1 MYTIYLF
8 WRFKAQKQK
17 YHSLHQLDCH
27 WSGHLDEVEMN
38 FEMSE
43 EEMKVLLYV
52 TGAGLVTPVVGVTVA
67 NTTLDPGH

>member
-1 MYTIYLF
+1 
-8 WRFKAQKQK
+8 
-17 YHSLHQLDCH
+17 
-27 WSGHLDEVEMN
+27 MN

-67 NTTLDPGH
+67 NKTLDTRPWAVWH